1 MDRNQDLSR
10 VVVTETEYQQLS
22 AILEDFIY
30 GVGEDENHPLSAAMT
45 LIGTLIKAYEDQH
58 SPKLVDLFPE
68 LAKATPVEATS
79 EIRNATSAISGRMGT
94 DFAAAFFAIGHL
106 FSETG
111 KEEKAISAYNI
122 AIRIK
127 PDYA

>member
-1 MDRNQDLSR
+1 
-10 VVVTETEYQQLS
+10 
-22 AILEDFIY
+22 
-30 GVGEDENHPLSAAMT
+30 MT

-106 FSETG
+106 FSEAG
-111 KEEKAISAYNI
+111 KEEKAISAYNL

-127 PDYA
+127 PDYDINLYESWYSKSARGDYQPNVEVS